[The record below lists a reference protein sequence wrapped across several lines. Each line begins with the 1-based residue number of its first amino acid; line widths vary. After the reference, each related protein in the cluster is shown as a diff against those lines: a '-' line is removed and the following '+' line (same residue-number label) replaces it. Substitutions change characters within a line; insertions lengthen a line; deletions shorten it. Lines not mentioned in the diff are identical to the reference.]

1 MWTRPEESLPI
12 HPSQLAVGLFVDID
26 LPWSEHPFLYSK
38 FRITSTD
45 QIAQIQALGLT
56 AVKYFPNKSTGK
68 PGPVAATPP
77 VNVEAPASAAIP
89 HRDHFEDEKRAKL
102 QAQKDRARR
111 AERGWENAAKQT
123 HEALSGMNRSP
134 KQAGQLLSK
143 LSRETAEKVSAGGEI
158 LLHLLGDKKGD
169 GPQFHA
175 LNVMTLSMIL
185 GKALKL
191 GAGDLAD
198 LALGSVAHDLGKVKV
213 PGHLLKA
220 RTRAKHEEDFYRAHV
235 SYGLELARES
245 GVFSPGALAIVG
257 EHHEFI
263 DGSGFPRGT
272 GKPSPLA
279 QIVALVNRYDRLCGP
294 ESPERTAL
302 MPAEALSVLFANEAT
317 KFEQKLLGLLI
328 KTLGVYPPGT
338 IVMLNDGSLGLV
350 VSPGRE
356 SLRPEVLIYDPGV
369 DKADAV
375 VVDLCDAPD
384 LKIDEAIRPSQL
396 PPDVLFW
403 LNPRQRLSH
412 FFSMEAATD

>member
-1 MWTRPEESLPI
+1 MWTRPEDSRLI
-12 HPSQLAVGLFVDID
+12 HPSQLVIGLFVDID

-38 FRITSTD
+38 FRITGTE
-45 QIAQIQALGLT
+45 QIAQIQALGLSS
-56 AVKYFPNKSTGK
+56 VKYFPNKSTGS
-68 PGPVAATPP
+68 PGPVAATQP
-77 VNVEAPASAAIP
+77 VSLEAPASVAIP
-89 HRDHFEDEKRAKL
+89 HRDHFEEEKRARL

-111 AERGWENAAKQT
+111 AERGWETAAKQT

-134 KQAGQLLSK
+134 KQAGQLLSN

-220 RTRAKHEEDFYRAHV
+220 RTRAKHEEEFYRAHV

-245 GVFSPGALAIVG
+245 GVFTPGALAIVG
-257 EHHEFI
+257 DHHEFI
-263 DGSGFPRGT
+263 DGSGFPRRTGT
-272 GKPSPLA
+272 PGALA
-279 QIVALVNRYDRLCGP
+279 QIVGLVNRYDRLCGP
-294 ESPERTAL
+294 ESPERAAL
-302 MPAEALSVLFANEAT
+302 MPAEALSVLFASEGT
-317 KFEQKLLGLLI
+317 KFDRKLLSLLI

-356 SLRPEVLIYDPGV
+356 SLRPEVLIYDPSV
-369 DKADAV
+369 DKANAV
-375 VVDLCDAPD
+375 VVDMGEAPE
-384 LKIDEAIRPSQL
+384 LKIEEAIRPSVL

-412 FFSMEAATD
+412 FFSMELASD